1 MLPRPQPQQHQIR
14 ATSATY
20 TTAYDNAGSL
30 THCMKPG
37 IEPSTSWFLVRFTST
52 EPQQELLL
60 SVLIWGGKNNTQR
73 CHTEMGGATV
83 WKGSEG
89 TARCK
94 ASRGLEDTKP
104 ADTLVLDFQP
114 WEVWGYKFLSFK
126 ATLSVLFGYGNL
138 NKLIIWDASLPKSQ
152 ANLNIIMKWNPE
164 QQIQ

>member
-14 ATSATY
+14 AMSATY
-20 TTAYDNAGSL
+20 TTAHDNAGSL

-37 IEPSTSWFLVRFTST
+37 IEPSTSWFLVRFAST

-94 ASRGLEDTKP
+94 ASRGLDDTKP

-114 WEVWGYKFLSFK
+114 WELRGYKFLSFK

-138 NKLIIWDASLPKSQ
+138 NKRIIRDASLPKSQ